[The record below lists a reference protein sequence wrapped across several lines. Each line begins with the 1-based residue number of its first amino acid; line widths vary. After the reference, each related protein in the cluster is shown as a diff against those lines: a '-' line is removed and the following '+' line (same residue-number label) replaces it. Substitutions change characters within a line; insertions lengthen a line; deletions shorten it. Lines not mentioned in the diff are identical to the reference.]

1 MLRNPLLVPDLRE
14 LIRAGETSALG
25 EFLADHH
32 PANLAEIVEDLGD
45 EEGDAALLLLP
56 DRSRAEVMSYVEPER
71 QVRVVEGM
79 PPAEAASLLH
89 LMSHDDRA
97 HLVNRLDDDRADE
110 ILRNL
115 AQAEREDIRRLA
127 SYEPGTAGAVMTTDY
142 ATLPPVLTVRE
153 ALDRLRREAPD
164 RETIDY
170 SYVVDAH
177 HRLLGVVPLK
187 RLILARPLARVEEIM
202 QRDVISGRVDDDREA
217 VARQVDKYDLFAI
230 PILDASDMLVGI
242 VTHDDAMDIL
252 RQEQTEDIL
261 AFGGVA
267 SDADEDDEG
276 NYWQGQISSSVR
288 RRIGWLSL
296 LFIAGTITRW
306 VIHSFE
312 WVDERFVGRLEFD
325 AFIPLL
331 IGTGGNAGS
340 QTVGTVIRGIALGQ
354 IQPGDTWK
362 VVAREAAT
370 GLVLGLMLGAVGFLF
385 AWQAHPKIPMFGLVI
400 ALAILGICVWANG
413 IGALVPLMAR
423 KIGADPALV
432 SAPLISTLV
441 DTTGLFIFYSIAII
455 LLIWLV

>member
-14 LIRAGETSALG
+14 LILAGETLALR

-32 PANLAEIVEDLGD
+32 PGHVAEIIEDLGN
-45 EEGDAALLLLP
+45 EQGDTALMLLP
-56 DRSRAEVMSYVEPER
+56 DRTRAEVMSYVEPER
-71 QVRVVEGM
+71 QVRVVEAM
-79 PPAEAASLLH
+79 PPADAASLLH

-97 HLVNRLDDDRADE
+97 HLVNRLDEDRADE

-127 SYEPGTAGAVMTTDY
+127 SYEPGTAGSSMTTDY
-142 ATLPPVLTVRE
+142 ATLPPGLTVRE

-170 SYVVDAH
+170 SYVVDAEH
-177 HRLLGVVPLK
+177 KLLGIVPLK
-187 RLILARPLARVEEIM
+187 RLILARPLAKVAEIM
-202 QRDVISGRVDDDREA
+202 QKDMISGRVDEDREA
-217 VARQVDKYDLFAI
+217 VARKVDKYDLFAI

-267 SDADEDDEG
+267 APAEDDDEG
-276 NYWQGQISSSVR
+276 NYWQGKVTLGVR
-288 RRIGWLSL
+288 RRIGWLL
-296 LFIAGTITRW
+296 MLFLAGTVTRW
-306 VIHSFE
+306 VIHSFD
-312 WVDERFVGRLEFD
+312 WVDKRFVEIDFD

-340 QTVGTVIRGIALGQ
+340 QTVGTIIRGLALGQ
-354 IQPGDTWK
+354 IVPGDTLK
-362 VVAREAAT
+362 VVVREMLT
-370 GLVLGLMLGAVGFLF
+370 GLILGLWLGTIGFLFTWLMLGES
-385 AWQAHPKIPMFGLVI
+385 KTFGLVI

-413 IGALVPLMAR
+413 IGSLVPLLAR
-423 KIGADPALV
+423 RIGVDPALV

-441 DTTGLFIFYSIAII
+441 DTTGLFIFYSIAIM
-455 LLIWLV
+455 LLIKLA